1 MDEKTP
7 EWVFDQDDDELDE
20 GKDES
25 ASPSSVSLS
34 SEQEESQQATDEA
47 PVEKKSAETTSSED
61 EVEEHKPE
69 ILAEDGSVIEEVKDP
84 IWEEEPTVFEDE
96 ENFIQTAPPEEG
108 AVKETA
114 TEEVIEEVTEVNE
127 PVEEKPVEETFTQEE
142 ETPPAEEV
150 VTEPEKPEVKE
161 EIPEVQAKEDPT
173 PEPPVEESQE
183 TQHVEKSA
191 QSEEPSTPPK
201 KEEPIVAGSTFESAG
216 WDMFGGTEPE
226 VEVAESKKQEKPP
239 VDDSA
244 FMSQLDSSKEVEET
258 QQARAPEPEK
268 QETIPA
274 EETTTIEE
282 APSEPVEA
290 SVETLEETKEADTPA
305 EEKKAERAV
314 EKDEEKV
321 IEESIETTELSDEK
335 DDLDSGSVLDEESVL
350 GEVDALLETDVKEG
364 DGAEA
369 AEDFLQERDVEDLNA
384 EVEALL
390 SPVEDE
396 DIKPKVATGF
406 DDEGDGS
413 LQAEEVFKDGELV
426 LKRDEEK
433 DAKTSIVE
441 NAVSDDHEDFY
452 VRILETL
459 ESSEDLG
466 LTPATR
472 GKIRDA
478 IESDLL
484 PQIAI
489 KELISQRVIGKI
501 QLARAATRSQG
512 HKEIMSFLDIP
523 QEATL
528 LRKELDPKAV
538 SYLREHRIIPIS
550 RETSSQG
557 KTNLSLAY
565 ESTFRDLVKESD
577 LKELLPDYKFS
588 WHFALREVC
597 GAFWLSG
604 DDDDVDSGMEAE
616 ALLDRIVTN
625 AIDARSSDIHIDPS
639 IKGEPRA
646 VVKYRID
653 GFVTPKEVITQD
665 QLERLRVRIENIA
678 RMPKVN
684 QNHPNKGAF
693 SRAGFDWRVQIQP
706 HAGRQG
712 AVPRIVIR
720 RLQPDVLAMET
731 LGYPQYFIDDINAAA
746 ASPNGVIFWTGPTGS
761 GKTESI
767 HSAIVSVNPMGK
779 GLSVHT
785 IEDPPEKRVSGY
797 AVQMEMSDQDPMRSG
812 MELLKSSLR
821 ADPDVVI
828 FGEVRDEEMA
838 GLVFEAANTG
848 HLVFSTLHTNTA
860 LDAIVRLDELGI
872 YGFLVS
878 YIRGIAA
885 QRLVR
890 RLCVHCKQPLQ
901 EMDDFTKS
909 IFDKYDVD
917 TMGAELYKANPE
929 GCASCNHSGYHG
941 RIAICEWLTPNKELV
956 EISTRR
962 EYDDLERVA
971 IAAGWKPMAYMGVLH
986 VKNGIT
992 DAHELASKVLELSA
1006 EV

>member
-1 MDEKTP
+1 MDDKTP
-7 EWVFDQDDDELDE
+7 EWVFDQDEDDLE
-20 GKDES
+20 GES
-25 ASPSSVSLS
+25 ESSSSSVVDSNEEDADSLVTK
-34 SEQEESQQATDEA
+34 SEQDS
-47 PVEKKSAETTSSED
+47 VLVED
-61 EVEEHKPE
+61 EVFKEVEEPKEIKEPEHKTE
-69 ILAEDGSVIEEVKDP
+69 VLAEDGSTVKEEKEPV
-84 IWEEEPTVFEDE
+84 WEEESTVFEDTE
-96 ENFIQTAPPEEG
+96 DFIEAS
-108 AVKETA
+108 
-114 TEEVIEEVTEVNE
+114 TEEEEKEMVLTEETPVEKVTTTEE
-127 PVEEKPVEETFTQEE
+127 PVEKTIELQSPAPEEKPIQKT
-142 ETPPAEEV
+142 A
-150 VTEPEKPEVKE
+150 
-161 EIPEVQAKEDPT
+161 
-173 PEPPVEESQE
+173 PV
-183 TQHVEKSA
+183 A
-191 QSEEPSTPPK
+191 PK
-201 KEEPIVAGSTFESAG
+201 GPNVADSPFESSG
-216 WDMFGGTEPE
+216 WDMFGGVEAE
-226 VEVAESKKQEKPP
+226 VTL
-239 VDDSA
+239 DD
-244 FMSQLDSSKEVEET
+244 LEVEET
-258 QQARAPEPEK
+258 SFDDTDFISQLKDSKSEGIVTDRPADSTIIDEQDDIISEEVVDSNITFNPQYEDSLNPELPDSDSEK
-268 QETIPA
+268 QDI
-274 EETTTIEE
+274 
-282 APSEPVEA
+282 
-290 SVETLEETKEADTPA
+290 SV
-305 EEKKAERAV
+305 
-314 EKDEEKV
+314 
-321 IEESIETTELSDEK
+321 LSDE
-335 DDLDSGSVLDEESVL
+335 DILE
-350 GEVDALLETDVKEG
+350 EVDELLGTNDLVEQPVESLNEEIET
-364 DGAEA
+364 
-369 AEDFLQERDVEDLNA
+369 
-384 EVEALL
+384 LL
-390 SPVEDE
+390 SPVESADITPTVITSLDE
-396 DIKPKVATGF
+396 N
-406 DDEGDGS
+406 DGS
-413 LQAEEVFKDGELV
+413 ISSEDVFNEDSLV
-426 LKRDEEK
+426 LKRDEK
-433 DAKTSIVE
+433 SNTKTSIVE
-441 NAVSDDHEDFY
+441 DTVSDDHEDFY
-452 VRILETL
+452 LKILSTL
-459 ESSEDLG
+459 EGSEDLG

-472 GKIRDA
+472 QKIRDA
-478 IESDLL
+478 MHSDLL

-512 HKEIMSFLDIP
+512 HQEIMSFLDVP

-538 SYLREHRIIPIS
+538 AYLRENRIIPIS

-557 KTNLSLAY
+557 ESTLNLAY

-577 LKELLPDYKFS
+577 LRELLPDYRFF

-665 QLERLRVRIENIA
+665 QLERVRVRIENIA

-731 LGYPQYFIDDINAAA
+731 LGYPQYFIDDINSAAN
-746 ASPNGVIFWTGPTGS
+746 SPNGVLFWTGPTGS

-797 AVQMEMSDQDPMRSG
+797 AVQMELSDQDPMRSG

-821 ADPDVVI
+821 ADPDVII
-828 FGEVRDEEMA
+828 FGEVRDAEMA

-885 QRLVR
+885 QRLIR
-890 RLCVHCKQPLQ
+890 RLCVHCRQAV
-901 EMDDFTKS
+901 EEVDEFTKS
-909 IFDKYDVD
+909 IFDKYEVE
-917 TMGAELYKANPE
+917 TEGANLFKSNPE

-941 RIAICEWLTPNKELV
+941 RIAICEWLTPNQELV

-962 EYDDLERVA
+962 EYEDLERVA
-971 IAAGWKPMAYMGVLH
+971 IAAGWTPMAYMGGEFLR
-986 VKNGIT
+986 
-992 DAHELASKVLELSA
+992 
-1006 EV
+1006 

>member
-7 EWVFDQDDDELDE
+7 EWVFDQDEDDLDE
-20 GKDES
+20 GKGENS
-25 ASPSSVSLS
+25 SPSSVANFSEEDNENADSLVTK
-34 SEQEESQQATDEA
+34 SEQDSVLDEEIPEEFEET
-47 PVEKKSAETTSSED
+47 AEIEEPEYKTEVLA
-61 EVEEHKPE
+61 EGGAVVEEPKEP
-69 ILAEDGSVIEEVKDP
+69 V
-84 IWEEEPTVFEDE
+84 WEEEPTVFEDE
-96 ENFIQTAPPEEG
+96 DDFIQAAEPEPEE
-108 AVKETA
+108 KQEK
-114 TEEVIEEVTEVNE
+114 VIEEKVLDDA
-127 PVEEKPVEETFTQEE
+127 PVEEKAPVEVQES
-142 ETPPAEEV
+142 
-150 VTEPEKPEVKE
+150 KPD
-161 EIPEVQAKEDPT
+161 IPEESAKKT
-173 PEPPVEESQE
+173 
-183 TQHVEKSA
+183 KS
-191 QSEEPSTPPK
+191 TK
-201 KEEPIVAGSTFESAG
+201 KKGSKVAGSQFESAG
-216 WDMFGGTEPE
+216 WEMFGGTEPE
-226 VEVAESKKQEKPP
+226 VPVEDISSEKQ
-239 VDDSA
+239 VIDDA
-244 FMSQLDSSKEVEET
+244 DFISQLNKSHTEEPVEQEEIINETPVVEPTAEEEKEDLVAT
-258 QQARAPEPEK
+258 
-268 QETIPA
+268 
-274 EETTTIEE
+274 EETTKDDDIVEE
-282 APSEPVEA
+282 V
-290 SVETLEETKEADTPA
+290 SV
-305 EEKKAERAV
+305 
-314 EKDEEKV
+314 
-321 IEESIETTELSDEK
+321 LSDEEVLEDV
-335 DDLDSGSVLDEESVL
+335 DDLLGTDDNEEI
-350 GEVDALLETDVKEG
+350 LE
-364 DGAEA
+364 A
-369 AEDFLQERDVEDLNA
+369 QPVEELNE
-384 EVEALL
+384 EVEAML
-390 SPVEDE
+390 SSDNDE
-396 DIKPKVATGF
+396 NI
-406 DDEGDGS
+406 DEGDDESNIEVIDDNDGS
-413 LQAEEVFKDGELV
+413 IKSEDVFNSDALV
-426 LKRDEEK
+426 LKRDDK
-433 DAKTSIVE
+433 KNTNTSIVE
-441 NAVSDDHEDFY
+441 DSVSDDHEDFY
-452 VRILETL
+452 LKILSTL
-459 ESSEDLG
+459 EESEDLG

-472 GKIRDA
+472 QRIRDA
-478 IESDLL
+478 MNSELL

-501 QLARAATRSQG
+501 QLARSATRSQG
-512 HKEIMSFLDIP
+512 HKEIMSFLDVP

-538 SYLREHRIIPIS
+538 AYLRENRIIPIS

-557 KTNLSLAY
+557 ESTLNLAY
-565 ESTFRDLVKESD
+565 ESTFRDLIKESD
-577 LKELLPDYKFS
+577 LRELLPDYRFF

-731 LGYPQYFIDDINAAA
+731 LGYPEYFINDIKSAAN
-746 ASPNGVIFWTGPTGS
+746 SPNGVVFWTGPTGS

-890 RLCVHCKQPLQ
+890 RLCVHCKKPL
-901 EMDDFTKS
+901 EEIDDFTKS
-909 IFDKYDVD
+909 IFDKYEVD
-917 TMGAELYKANPE
+917 SEGANLFVANPE

-941 RIAICEWLTPNKELV
+941 RIAICEWLTPNRELV

-971 IAAGWKPMAYMGVLH
+971 TAAGWKPMAYMGVLH

-992 DAHELASKVLELSA
+992 DSNELASKILELSA